1 MGIVLLKLSSHGP
14 DKPDVEIDFHPK
26 RRVVVGPSDTGKS
39 YIHGC
44 LWYLLGGDAPDSTFP
59 QAQGYQEL
67 RLRFLAGD
75 VEYEVRR
82 GINGGSAAIWS
93 RADGNEESLS
103 FEAVE
108 RDLGELIVELS
119 GAAGKQLLRNQS
131 ERGPVTGDDIR
142 HWALWSQT
150 EVPANFATS
159 GVGYAMP
166 KRISSFNLFLTGN
179 DDAAI
184 QVTKTKAEVE
194 RIKGQLTSA
203 EAALERVKAGL
214 PSDVKREDVVEAIE
228 RVDATLSAMTSQYEA
243 RASKLKELRREIAD
257 TAEEQA
263 LAANRRNH
271 AHSMIGRFELL
282 DEKYANDL
290 SRLGASNEG
299 AAFFEALPEL
309 DCPLCG
315 TSTADQHGHHDHPQP
330 KPKDYQLAIKAEA
343 EKIQSLR
350 RGLLVALERERGR
363 FSECRAEAERLADH
377 LNALQNREVLIV
389 NGARIEFTGDPKT
402 LALRRSD
409 LAAQLGIFD
418 EVERLEAE
426 VVRLGKSK
434 VRKRVNVTREGG
446 THGRIVADYAKA
458 LLEEWGLTDIKN
470 ISLDAGECDLVI
482 NDRARLSYGAGLR
495 SLYLAALVIALME
508 YAIEHDH
515 PHLGVVVLDSPLK
528 PYADPKRT
536 ASPDVPLSTVR
547 EKFYRWLSDWAG
559 YGQIVVL
566 ENEEVPDSLT
576 DELKPIVFTK
586 NPDVGRAGFYPH
598 RDLPEPAGDA
608 QREMKL
614 NKPPGNSLGQED
626 EDDDLSSLAD

>member
-1 MGIVLLKLSSHGP
+1 MGIVLIKLSSHGP

-67 RLRFLAGD
+67 RLRFLADD
-75 VEYEVRR
+75 VEYEIRR

-93 RADGNEESLS
+93 RADGNEEPLA
-103 FEAVE
+103 FEAIE
-108 RDLGELIVELS
+108 RDLGELLVELS
-119 GAAGKQLLRNQS
+119 GAAGKKLLRNQS

-150 EVPANFATS
+150 EVPADFATS
-159 GVGYAMP
+159 GIGYATP
-166 KRISSFNLFLTGN
+166 KRTSSFNLFLTGN

-184 QVTKTKAEVE
+184 QTTKTKAEVE

-214 PSDVKREDVVEAIE
+214 PSDVKREEVTEAIE
-228 RVDATLSAMTSQYEA
+228 RVDASLAAMSSQYEA
-243 RASKLKELRREIAD
+243 RASKLKALRREITD

-263 LAANRRNH
+263 RAANRRNH

-282 DEKYANDL
+282 DEKYSNDL

-309 DCPLCG
+309 ACPLCG
-315 TSTADQHGHHDHPQP
+315 TAPSGQHGHHDHPQP

-343 EKIQSLR
+343 EKIQTLR
-350 RGLLVALERERGR
+350 RGLLVALERERDR
-363 FSECRAEAERLADH
+363 HSEFRVEADRLANN
-377 LNALQNREVLIV
+377 LNALQNREAVVL

-409 LAAQLGIFD
+409 LAAQLSIFD
-418 EVERLEAE
+418 EIERLEAE
-426 VVRLGKSK
+426 VARLGKSK
-434 VRKRVNVTREGG
+434 VRKRVVVTRDGG
-446 THGRIVADYAKA
+446 THGRAVADRAKA
-458 LLEEWGLTDIKN
+458 LLDDWGLTDIKN
-470 ISLDAGECDLVI
+470 ISLDASECDLVI

-495 SLYLAALVIALME
+495 SLYLASLVIALME
-508 YAIEHDH
+508 YAVEHGH

-536 ASPDVPLSTVR
+536 TSPDVAPSTVR
-547 EKFYRWLSDWAG
+547 EGFYRWLSDWAG
-559 YGQIVVL
+559 HGQIVVL
-566 ENEEVPDSLT
+566 ENEDVPDSLT
-576 DELKPIVFTK
+576 EKLQPIVFTK
-586 NPDVGRAGFYPH
+586 NPDVGRAGFYPY
-598 RDLPEPAGDA
+598 RELPESASDA
-608 QREMKL
+608 QPEMKL
-614 NKPPGNSLGQED
+614 SMRPGDSSDQNA
-626 EDDDLSSLAD
+626 DDSDLLPQP

>member
-14 DKPDVEIDFHPK
+14 DKPDAEIDFYPK
-26 RRVVVGPSDTGKS
+26 QRVVVGPSDSGKS
-39 YIHGC
+39 YIHGV
-44 LWYLLGGDAPDSTFP
+44 LWYLLGGDPPDSSFP

-67 RLRFLAGD
+67 RLRLIAGD

-82 GINGGSAAIWS
+82 GIHGGSAAIWS
-93 RADGNEESLS
+93 RANGNEEPLA

-150 EVPANFATS
+150 EVPADFATT
-159 GVGYAMP
+159 GIGYATP
-166 KRISSFNLFLTGN
+166 KRTSSFNLFLTGN

-214 PSDVKREDVVEAIE
+214 PSDVKREDVTKAIE
-228 RVDATLSAMTSQYEA
+228 RVDATLGAMTSQYEA
-243 RASKLKELRREIAD
+243 RATKLKELRREIAD

-299 AAFFEALPEL
+299 AAFFEALPEVA
-309 DCPLCG
+309 CPLCG
-315 TSTADQHGHHDHPQP
+315 TGIADQHGHHDHPQP

-363 FSECRAEAERLADH
+363 YSEFRAEAERLGGN
-377 LNALQNREVLIV
+377 LNALQNREAVVV

-418 EVERLEAE
+418 EIERLEAE
-426 VVRLGKSK
+426 VTRLGKSK
-434 VRKRVNVTREGG
+434 VRKRVNVTRDGG
-446 THGRIVADYAKA
+446 THGRAVADRAKA
-458 LLEEWGLTDIKN
+458 FLEDWGLTDIKN

-495 SLYLAALVIALME
+495 SLYLASLVIALMD
-508 YAIEHDH
+508 YAVEHEH

-536 ASPDVPLSTVR
+536 ASPDVAPSTVR
-547 EKFYRWLSDWAG
+547 EKFYRWLSGWAG
-559 YGQIVVL
+559 HGQIVVL
-566 ENEEVPDSLT
+566 ENEEVPESLT
-576 DELKPIVFTK
+576 DVLKPIVFTK
-586 NPDVGRAGFYPH
+586 NPALGRAGFYPY
-598 RDLPEPAGDA
+598 RDLPEPATNA
-608 QREMKL
+608 QPDMKL
-614 NKPPGNSLGQED
+614 NEPTGDLPNQK
-626 EDDDLSSLAD
+626 DDDSDLLPQS

>member
-67 RLRFLAGD
+67 RLRLLAGD

-93 RADGNEESLS
+93 RASGNDEPLAS
-103 FEAVE
+103 EAVE

-131 ERGPVTGDDIR
+131 ERGLVTGDDIR

-159 GVGYAMP
+159 GVGYATS

-179 DDAAI
+179 DDAGI
-184 QVTKTKAEVE
+184 QLTKTKAEVE

-214 PSDVKREDVVEAIE
+214 PNEVKREDVAEAIE
-228 RVDATLSAMTSQYEA
+228 RVDATLTAMTSQYEA
-243 RASKLKELRREIAD
+243 RATKLKELRRVIAD

-263 LAANRRNH
+263 IVANRRDH
-271 AHSMIGRFELL
+271 SHSMIGRFQLL

-299 AAFFEALPEL
+299 AAFFEALPEVA
-309 DCPLCG
+309 CPLCG

-350 RGLLVALERERGR
+350 RGLLVALERERAR
-363 FSECRAEAERLADH
+363 FSESRAEAEKLGGN
-377 LNALQNREVLIV
+377 LNELQNREAIVV

-409 LAAQLGIFD
+409 LSAQLGIFD
-418 EVERLEAE
+418 EIERLEAE
-426 VVRLGKSK
+426 VARLGKSK
-434 VRKRVNVTREGG
+434 VRKRMNATRDGG
-446 THGRIVADYAKA
+446 THGRAVADRAKA
-458 LLEEWGLTDIKN
+458 LLENWGLTDIKN

-495 SLYLAALVIALME
+495 SLYLASLVIALME
-508 YAIEHDH
+508 YALEYQH

-536 ASPDVPLSTVR
+536 VSPDVEPNTVR
-547 EKFYRWLSDWAG
+547 EKFYRWLSDWEG
-559 YGQIVVL
+559 YGQIVLL

-576 DELKPIVFTK
+576 DALEPIVFTK
-586 NPDVGRAGFYPH
+586 NPDFGRAGFYPY
-598 RDLPEPAGDA
+598 RALPDPAGEA
-608 QREMKL
+608 QPEMKL
-614 NKPPGNSLGQED
+614 NEPPGDSSDQK
-626 EDDDLSSLAD
+626 DDGSGPLPQP

>member
-14 DKPDVEIDFHPK
+14 ERPDAEIDFHPK

-44 LWYLLGGDAPDSTFP
+44 LWYLLGGDAPDSSFP
-59 QAQGYQEL
+59 LAQGYQEL
-67 RLRFLAGD
+67 KLRFLAGD

-82 GINGGSAAIWS
+82 AINGGSAAIWS
-93 RADGNEESLS
+93 RADGSEEPLA
-103 FEAVE
+103 FEPVD

-131 ERGPVTGDDIR
+131 ERGAVTGDDIR

-159 GVGYAMP
+159 GNGYATP

-184 QVTKTKAEVE
+184 QVTKSKAEVE

-214 PSDVKREDVVEAIE
+214 PSDVKREDVAEAIE
-228 RVDATLSAMTSQYEA
+228 RVDATLAAMTSQYEA
-243 RASKLKELRREIAD
+243 RATMLKELRREIAD

-263 LAANRRNH
+263 LAVNRRNH

-282 DEKYANDL
+282 EEKYANDL

-299 AAFFEALPEL
+299 AAFFEALPEVA
-309 DCPLCG
+309 CPLCG
-315 TSTADQHGHHDHPQP
+315 TGTADQHGHHDLPQP
-330 KPKDYQLAIKAEA
+330 IPKDYQIAIKAEA

-350 RGLLVALERERGR
+350 RGLLVALERERR
-363 FSECRAEAERLADH
+363 RYSEFRAETDRLSGN
-377 LNALQNREVLIV
+377 LNVLQSREAVVV

-402 LALRRSD
+402 LALRRSN
-409 LAAQLGIFD
+409 LAAQLSIFD
-418 EVERLEAE
+418 EIERLEAE
-426 VVRLGKSK
+426 VTRLGKSK
-434 VRKRVNVTREGG
+434 VRKRVNVTRDGG
-446 THGRIVADYAKA
+446 MHGRAVADRAKA
-458 LLEEWGLTDIKN
+458 LLNDWGLTDINN
-470 ISLDAGECDLVI
+470 ISLDAGECDLII

-495 SLYLAALVIALME
+495 SLYLASLVIALME
-508 YAIEHDH
+508 YAVEHQH

-528 PYADPKRT
+528 PYADPKHT
-536 ASPDVPLSTVR
+536 SSTGVPLSTVR
-547 EKFYRWLSDWAG
+547 EKFYSWLSGWAG
-559 YGQIVVL
+559 HGQIVVL
-566 ENEEVPDSLT
+566 ENEEVPDSRT

-586 NPDVGRAGFYPH
+586 NPDVGRAGFYPY
-598 RDLPEPAGDA
+598 RDVPETAGDA
-608 QREMKL
+608 QPEIKL
-614 NKPPGNSLGQED
+614 NELQENSSDQEN
-626 EDDDLSSLAD
+626 EDDDL

>member
-14 DKPDVEIDFHPK
+14 DKPDVEIDFHSK
-26 RRVVVGPSDTGKS
+26 QRVVVGPSDSGKS

-44 LWYLLGGDAPDSTFP
+44 LWYLLGGEAPDSSFP
-59 QAQGYQEL
+59 QAEGYQEL

-82 GINGGSAAIWS
+82 GIHVGSAAIWS
-93 RADGNEESLS
+93 RTYGNEEPLA
-103 FEAVE
+103 FEAVD

-119 GAAGKQLLRNQS
+119 GAAGKQILRNQS
-131 ERGPVTGDDIR
+131 DRGPVTGDDVR

-150 EVPANFATS
+150 EVPADFATS
-159 GVGYAMP
+159 GTGYAMP
-166 KRISSFNLFLTGN
+166 KRTSSFNLFLTGS

-203 EAALERVKAGL
+203 EAALERVKVGI
-214 PSDVKREDVVEAIE
+214 PSDVKREDVNEAME
-228 RVDATLSAMTSQYEA
+228 RVDATLAAMTSQYEA
-243 RASKLKELRREIAD
+243 RATKLKELRREIAD

-299 AAFFEALPEL
+299 AAFFEALPEVA
-309 DCPLCG
+309 CPLCG

-363 FSECRAEAERLADH
+363 YAEFRAEAERLGGN
-377 LNALQNREVLIV
+377 LNVLQNREAVVV

-418 EVERLEAE
+418 EIERLEAE
-426 VVRLGKSK
+426 IARLGKSK
-434 VRKRVNVTREGG
+434 VRKRVTVTRDGG
-446 THGRIVADYAKA
+446 THGRAVADRAKA
-458 LLEEWGLTDIKN
+458 LLGDWGLTDIKN
-470 ISLDAGECDLVI
+470 ISLDVGECDLVI

-495 SLYLAALVIALME
+495 SLYLASLVIALME
-508 YAIEHDH
+508 YAVEHEH

-536 ASPDVPLSTVR
+536 ASPDVEPSTVR
-547 EKFYRWLSDWAG
+547 ENFYRWLSHWAG
-559 YGQIVVL
+559 YGQIVIL
-566 ENEEVPDSLT
+566 ENEEVPESLT
-576 DELKPIVFTK
+576 EGLKPIAFTK
-586 NPDVGRAGFYPH
+586 NPDVGRAGFYPY

-608 QREMKL
+608 QPEMKL
-614 NKPPGNSLGQED
+614 NEPPGDSSDQK
-626 EDDDLSSLAD
+626 DDDSDLLPQP

>member
-1 MGIVLLKLSSHGP
+1 MSIVLLKLSSHGP

-93 RADGNEESLS
+93 RADGNEEPLA

-159 GVGYAMP
+159 GVGYATP
-166 KRISSFNLFLTGN
+166 KRISSFNLFLTGS

-203 EAALERVKAGL
+203 EASLERVKAGL
-214 PSDVKREDVVEAIE
+214 PSDVKREDVAEAIE
-228 RVDATLSAMTSQYEA
+228 RVDATLAAMTSQYEA
-243 RASKLKELRREIAD
+243 RATKLKELRREIAD

-263 LAANRRNH
+263 IAANRRNH
-271 AHSMIGRFELL
+271 AHSMIGRFQLL

-299 AAFFEALPEL
+299 AAFFEALPEVA
-309 DCPLCG
+309 CPLCG
-315 TSTADQHGHHDHPQP
+315 TSAADQQGHHDHPQP

-363 FSECRAEAERLADH
+363 FSEFRVEDERLGGN
-377 LNALQNREVLIV
+377 LNALQNREAVVI

-418 EVERLEAE
+418 EIERLEVE
-426 VVRLGKSK
+426 VARLGKSK
-434 VRKRVNVTREGG
+434 VRKRVNVTRDGG
-446 THGRIVADYAKA
+446 THGRAVADRAKA
-458 LLEEWGLTDIKN
+458 LLEDWGLTDIKN

-495 SLYLAALVIALME
+495 SLYLASLVIALME
-508 YAIEHDH
+508 YAVEHEH

-536 ASPDVPLSTVR
+536 ESPNVEPSTVR

-576 DELKPIVFTK
+576 DALKPIAFTK
-586 NPDVGRAGFYPH
+586 NPALGRAGFYPY
-598 RDLPEPAGDA
+598 RDSPEPATDAQPEMKLNEPAGDSSD
-608 QREMKL
+608 QK
-614 NKPPGNSLGQED
+614 
-626 EDDDLSSLAD
+626 DDDSDPLPYP

>member
-44 LWYLLGGDAPDSTFP
+44 LWYLLGGDAPDSSFP
-59 QAQGYQEL
+59 QAEGYQEL
-67 RLRFLAGD
+67 RLRFLAND
-75 VEYEVRR
+75 VEYEIRR
-82 GINGGSAAIWS
+82 GIHGGSAATWS
-93 RADGNEESLS
+93 RADGNGESLA
-103 FEAVE
+103 FQAVE
-108 RDLGELIVELS
+108 RDLGELLVELS

-150 EVPANFATS
+150 EIPADFATS
-159 GVGYAMP
+159 GIGYATP
-166 KRISSFNLFLTGN
+166 KRTSSFNLFLTGN

-184 QVTKTKAEVE
+184 QTTKTKAEVE

-214 PSDVKREDVVEAIE
+214 PSDVKREDVAEAIE
-228 RVDATLSAMTSQYEA
+228 RIDATLAAMTSQYEA
-243 RASKLKELRREIAD
+243 RATKLKELRREIAD

-299 AAFFEALPEL
+299 AAFFEALPEVA
-309 DCPLCG
+309 CPLCG
-315 TSTADQHGHHDHPQP
+315 TGTADQHGHHDHPQP

-363 FSECRAEAERLADH
+363 YSEFRAEAERLGGNLD
-377 LNALQNREVLIV
+377 ALQNREAVVI
-389 NGARIEFTGDPKT
+389 NGARVEFAGDPKT

-418 EVERLEAE
+418 EIERLEAE
-426 VVRLGKSK
+426 VARLGKSK
-434 VRKRVNVTREGG
+434 VRKRVTVTRDGG
-446 THGRIVADYAKA
+446 THGRSVADRAKA
-458 LLEEWGLTDIKN
+458 LLDDWGLTDIKN

-495 SLYLAALVIALME
+495 SLYLASLVIALME
-508 YAIEHDH
+508 YAVEHEH

-536 ASPDVPLSTVR
+536 ASPDVAPSTVR
-547 EKFYRWLSDWAG
+547 EGFYRWLSDWAG
-559 YGQIVVL
+559 HGQIVVL
-566 ENEEVPDSLT
+566 ENEDVPDSLT
-576 DELKPIVFTK
+576 EKLQPIVFTK
-586 NPDVGRAGFYPH
+586 NPDFGRAGFYPY
-598 RDLPEPAGDA
+598 RDLPEPASDAPPETKFDEPLGDSSD
-608 QREMKL
+608 QK
-614 NKPPGNSLGQED
+614 
-626 EDDDLSSLAD
+626 DDDSDLLPQP